1 MGLINSIFGD
11 KCEYSNA
18 NLTFNV
24 TIVQE
29 RGRFSERLAKF
40 NLVLE
45 LIRNEINMKNQS
57 FLEPFCDLPPRGT
70 PETTV
75 EPLHRFS
82 PVRTILLDW
91 NLNQDESADWTSLDD
106 FSNVLIQKYYPL
118 TASDPL
124 CTWIETPGMTKQGYD
139 RLYNRTCNR
148 NISMEPQSLTS
159 LALNV
164 HKSQEEDFPNSMV
177 LTPEYVTYTHV
188 VSNGLVSNVGEVF
201 SGDAVLV
208 SDGCIIRINELPRN
222 SDEYPLFDEV
232 FVISQFWGSGVF
244 HMMVED
250 IPRLAIH
257 LEFLKRNKHIRIAG
271 PAGKGSRL
279 GEILKTLGLDEDR
292 LHSGWCRGKV
302 VYVPRGTSCGGASVP
317 EIQLLSLHYRN
328 YMGKTFPH
336 QQRNRIVL
344 IRRSRDRRFT
354 EQEAIEQVV
363 QSAARDF
370 NLTYSLF
377 IDNPVPSLNDTMRLF
392 RSAVMIVAPHGAG
405 LSNMVFSEPG
415 TVVIEGVCN
424 RPHVNL
430 CFHRE
435 AYVLGHHWHGI
446 PSRGGCEE
454 VVDVSATEVENVVRK
469 YLSLMKL

>member
-1 MGLINSIFGD
+1 MVYENVWKVQIFIYFDCFSCFLFISNRNFIRVIHMGLINSIFGD

-91 NLNQDESADWTSLDD
+91 NLNQDESAEWTSLDD

-201 SGDAVLV
+201 
-208 SDGCIIRINELPRN
+208 
-222 SDEYPLFDEV
+222 
-232 FVISQFWGSGVF
+232 QW
-244 HMMVED
+244 
-250 IPRLAIH
+250 
-257 LEFLKRNKHIRIAG
+257 
-271 PAGKGSRL
+271 
-279 GEILKTLGLDEDR
+279 
-292 LHSGWCRGKV
+292 WRGA
-302 VYVPRGTSCGGASVP
+302 C
-317 EIQLLSLHYRN
+317 
-328 YMGKTFPH
+328 F
-336 QQRNRIVL
+336 
-344 IRRSRDRRFT
+344 RRMHH
-354 EQEAIEQVV
+354 
-363 QSAARDF
+363 
-370 NLTYSLF
+370 TY
-377 IDNPVPSLNDTMRLF
+377 
-392 RSAVMIVAPHGAG
+392 
-405 LSNMVFSEPG
+405 
-415 TVVIEGVCN
+415 
-424 RPHVNL
+424 
-430 CFHRE
+430 
-435 AYVLGHHWHGI
+435 
-446 PSRGGCEE
+446 
-454 VVDVSATEVENVVRK
+454 
-469 YLSLMKL
+469 